1 MILEDFRKSFFVIMI
16 KCFVVGAIVYRYRQ
30 IPLIFLPPFSG
41 SVNSLVARRVPA
53 AKPSF
58 LAI

>member
-1 MILEDFRKSFFVIMI
+1 FCYHE
-16 KCFVVGAIVYRYRQ
+16 KCRVFEAIVYRYCP

-53 AKPSF
+53 AKASF